1 MRLAIALTVRRP
13 GFTLEIDET
22 LELAGITAVMG
33 ASGSGKSTLLRALAG
48 LDTPQR
54 ARITLD
60 GALLAD
66 SAAGVNLPPHRR
78 GIGYVFQDARLFA
91 HRSVTG
97 NLRYALARARPG
109 AGAPDFDAVVVAL
122 DLAPLLGR
130 RVGGLSGGERQRV
143 AIARALLA
151 NPRLLLLDEPLAALD
166 LKRKAELLPYIR
178 QLPERFGI
186 PLIYVSHAV
195 EEVAQLANEV
205 LILSAGQVVARGE
218 VHAVLQ
224 QPEAESVSGHFDAGV
239 VLDGRVAG
247 QVPEY
252 ALTEIAVAGQR
263 MSVPSVEAVVGS
275 PVRLRVRARDV
286 AIALQ
291 RVEGV
296 SIRNQLAAS
305 VLRITLD
312 STTSNAEVLLDL
324 GPDQGDAHLRA
335 RITREA
341 VATLGLA
348 VGQRVWGLVKS
359 VSFEPPQ

>member
-1 MRLAIALTVRRP
+1 MKLECALEVRYP
-13 GFTLEIDET
+13 GFALSIAET
-22 LELAGITAVMG
+22 VELAGITAVMG
-33 ASGSGKSTLLRALAG
+33 VSGSGKSTLLRALAG
-48 LDTPQR
+48 LDTPAS
-54 ARITLD
+54 ARVVIDGETLLD
-60 GALLAD
+60 
-66 SAAGVNLPPHRR
+66 AARGFHVPPHRR

-91 HRSVTG
+91 HRGVAG

-109 AGAPDFDAVVVAL
+109 AAAPDFEDVVAAL

-178 QLPERFGI
+178 QLPTRFGI
-186 PLIYVSHAV
+186 PLLYVSHAV
-195 EEVAQLANEV
+195 EEVAQLADRVWIMAE
-205 LILSAGQVVARGE
+205 GRVVARGE
-218 VHAVLQ
+218 VHDVLER
-224 QPEAESVSGHFDAGV
+224 PEAEAVSGHFDAGV

-247 QVPEY
+247 QVSEY

-263 MSVPSVEAVVGS
+263 MSVPCMDVAVGS

-296 SIRNQLAAS
+296 SIRNQLAAR
-305 VLRITLD
+305 VLRITD
-312 STTSNAEVLLDL
+312 EATTANAEVLLDL
-324 GPDQGDAHLRA
+324 GPDPGGPHLRA
-335 RITREA
+335 RVTREA

-348 VGQRVWGLVKS
+348 VGQRVWALVKS
-359 VSFEPPQ
+359 VSFAPPQ